1 MLRNF
6 ASLFMRNV
14 CLRCSVLVIFFPCQ
28 FLISELC
35 WPLKWIERFSFS
47 SVLWKSS
54 CMVCILP
61 LMFGWIYRLNHLNLV
76 FFVGRF
82 LINYLISLT
91 SMTIQMFYLFLCQAY
106 VQYVIVSLFV
116 QLKIILF
123 SIVNST
129 LIHSLFTSFC
139 FLFKELG
146 IVQFICYSFLFNS
159 AVVREYILY
168 DFSSRKCVES
178 CFRPSK

>member
-1 MLRNF
+1 MNWE
-6 ASLFMRNV
+6 V
-14 CLRCSVLVIFFPCQ
+14 FF
-28 FLISELC
+28 FLC
-35 WPLKWIERFSFS
+35 ALKEFVYGVYSSFD
-47 SVLWKSS
+47 VW
-54 CMVCILP
+54 
-61 LMFGWIYRLNHLNLV
+61 LNLPIESSEPRV
-76 FFVGRF
+76 FFVRRF